1 MDDTYLTIS
10 RISEGIYK
18 EKMSKFLAFAIPV
31 SSVEDVK
38 KQLEKYQKE
47 YYDARHVCWAYMLG
61 PQRTDFRSN
70 DNGEPSGTA
79 GKPILGQINSAGLTD
94 ILIVVVRYF
103 GGIKLGTSGLIV
115 AYREAASE
123 AIAANEIIE
132 RQVEDEVHF
141 GFEYPLMNEVMR
153 IVKEEGPTIV
163 SQIFDMDCEMT
174 LRIRRSLMDNL
185 KKRLS
190 KVDGVHFINE
200 EYTNMTEKEKM
211 EKGELYDAAIPE
223 LIEQLLSTRDKI
235 FELNHLRPSQ
245 LEEREKLI
253 REIIG
258 TTPEKFIIISPFF
271 CDYGHNIHLGKNFF
285 ANYNCVMLDEA
296 PITIGDNVFI
306 APNVSFYTAGHP
318 SDVERR
324 NEWLEYAWPITVG
337 NNVWICGGVT
347 ITPGVTIG
355 DNSIIAAG
363 SVVTNDIPS
372 NVIAGGNPCRV
383 IRTITEKDKLR
394 SFSWEEKKAKR
405 QVKHA

>member
-10 RISEGIYK
+10 RTSEGIYK

-61 PQRTDFRSN
+61 SQRTDFRSN

-141 GFEYPLMNEVMR
+141 GFEYPLTNEVMR

-200 EYTNMTEKEKM
+200 E
-211 EKGELYDAAIPE
+211 
-223 LIEQLLSTRDKI
+223 
-235 FELNHLRPSQ
+235 
-245 LEEREKLI
+245 
-253 REIIG
+253 
-258 TTPEKFIIISPFF
+258 
-271 CDYGHNIHLGKNFF
+271 
-285 ANYNCVMLDEA
+285 
-296 PITIGDNVFI
+296 
-306 APNVSFYTAGHP
+306 
-318 SDVERR
+318 
-324 NEWLEYAWPITVG
+324 
-337 NNVWICGGVT
+337 
-347 ITPGVTIG
+347 
-355 DNSIIAAG
+355 
-363 SVVTNDIPS
+363 
-372 NVIAGGNPCRV
+372 
-383 IRTITEKDKLR
+383 
-394 SFSWEEKKAKR
+394 
-405 QVKHA
+405 